1 VCRNIDRERNPGY
14 DRRISKARIGAGMTW
29 RRVPTVAVL
38 SLLLVGLSRAQT
50 PRVVSP
56 EVLSDRRVIVR
67 FYAPQ
72 AREVGILFE
81 RGGNSLSK
89 HENGFWEATLGP

>member
-1 VCRNIDRERNPGY
+1 
-14 DRRISKARIGAGMTW
+14 MTW

-56 EVLSDRRVIVR
+56 EVLSDRRVIVNWR
-67 FYAPQ
+67 NYLHEFAPQ
-72 AREVGILFE
+72 LF
-81 RGGNSLSK
+81 R
-89 HENGFWEATLGP
+89 